1 MELFLPSFFVLILSG
16 VLVFFIIPRFSP
28 FIIFIL
34 CIIFLLISVR
44 THWMMFSTE
53 YNAML
58 TSSLVKNA
66 GPGILIAV
74 ITIGMIIGF
83 LNLFAGFKINVVPSF
98 PSSNLKV
105 ITNKKNY
112 ASIPIEKLMEAEK
125 QL

>member
-28 FIIFIL
+28 FIIFVL
-34 CIIFLLISVR
+34 CIIFLIISVR

-112 ASIPIEKLMEAEK
+112 ASIPVEKLMEAEK

>member
-1 MELFLPSFFVLILSG
+1 MELFLPSFFVLLLTG

-28 FIIFIL
+28 FVIFAL
-34 CIIFLLISVR
+34 CIVFLIISVR

-53 YNAML
+53 YNSML

-66 GPGILIAV
+66 GPAILMAIITTGV
-74 ITIGMIIGF
+74 IIGM
-83 LNLFAGFKINVVPSF
+83 LNLFAGFKINVVPTF
-98 PSSNLKV
+98 GATNLKV

-112 ASIPIEKLMEAEK
+112 SSIPIEKLMEAEK

>member
-34 CIIFLLISVR
+34 CIIFLIISVR

>member
-1 MELFLPSFFVLILSG
+1 
-16 VLVFFIIPRFSP
+16 
-28 FIIFIL
+28 
-34 CIIFLLISVR
+34 
-44 THWMMFSTE
+44 MMFSTE

-112 ASIPIEKLMEAEK
+112 ASIPVEKLMEAEK